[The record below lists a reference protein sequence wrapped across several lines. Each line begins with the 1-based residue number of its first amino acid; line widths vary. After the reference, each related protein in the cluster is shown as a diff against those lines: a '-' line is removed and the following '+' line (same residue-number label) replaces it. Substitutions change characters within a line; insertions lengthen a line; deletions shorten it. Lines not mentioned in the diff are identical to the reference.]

1 MDEEFDNLVQ
11 EYLDWWVETNPIVG
25 TVLGLHQYDH
35 LLPDGSRDA
44 HLRDIESIKEF
55 RTKTEAIDESKLSP
69 QKRIERDAV
78 LHMMNMGLYMSEV
91 YGQWESRPTGIDTLG
106 ASLFRLYA
114 REFAPLEERLGS
126 ITSRIQAMPRFLE
139 ESKTMITKP
148 VKLWVEIELE
158 SSKRFPVFLEDI
170 LNTGTEVL
178 DADKLE
184 TLKTAV
190 EDAKAAITDYEKW
203 MSEKLLPMAIEEHRM
218 GEEMFNKVIELKH
231 LGLSVAEIRELG
243 DKYLDWCKKRL
254 EELAEEIK
262 PGAGVE
268 EVREIVKSDHPEN
281 FDQVL
286 EKYRESVAESRRFVQ
301 ENGMIDIPAGE
312 KLTVIETPEY
322 LRNTVPFAAYMMPGK
337 YDQEQEGIYIVTPV
351 EDKPELLKEHSYA
364 GIVNTSVHEGYPGHH
379 LQLTVSNMNPSLA
392 MVLVHSTE
400 TVEGW
405 AHYCEDW
412 MKDKGFDD
420 TPEARFV
427 QTIDILWRAARIIVD
442 VDLHTKKI
450 TMEQAIDFLVDN
462 VGMERP
468 SAVAEVKR
476 YTMYPTY
483 QLCYLIG
490 KHLIVGLK
498 EEIKERM
505 GDKFTEDFF
514 HNTFLGSGS
523 LPVYLTRQTFLYK
536 LQEMGL

>member
-1 MDEEFDNLVQ
+1 MDEEFDNLVE
-11 EYLDWWVETNPIVG
+11 EYLDWWVETNPIMG

-44 HLRDIESIKEF
+44 HLRDIEKIKEF
-55 RTKTEAIDESKLSP
+55 RTRMEAIDESGLSP
-69 QKRIERDAV
+69 QKRIEREGI
-78 LHMMNMGLYMSEV
+78 LHSMNMGLYMSEV

-126 ITSRIQAMPRFLE
+126 ITSRIQAMPKFLE
-139 ESKTMITKP
+139 ESKTKVTKP

-158 SSKRFPVFLEDI
+158 SSKRFPMFLEDI
-170 LNTGTEVL
+170 VNTGTKVL
-178 DADKLE
+178 DAEKLE
-184 TLKTAV
+184 TLKKAV
-190 EDAKAAITDYEKW
+190 EDANAAIKDYEKW
-203 MSEKLLPMAIEEHRM
+203 MSEKLLPAAIEEHRM
-218 GEEMFNKVIELKH
+218 GEEMFHKVIELKH

-254 EELAEEIK
+254 EELAEKIK

-281 FDQVL
+281 FDRVL
-286 EKYRESVAESRRFVQ
+286 EKYRESVEESRRYIQ
-301 ENGMIDIPAGE
+301 DSGMIDLPSEE

-322 LRNTVPFAAYMMPGK
+322 LRNTIPFAAYMMPGK

-379 LQLTVSNMNPSLA
+379 LQLTLSNMNPSLA

-412 MKDKGFDD
+412 MKDSGFDD

-427 QTIDILWRAARIIVD
+427 QTIDILWRAARIVVD

-450 TMEQAIDFLVDN
+450 TMEEAIDFLVDN

-476 YTMYPTY
+476 YTMYPAY

-498 EEIKERM
+498 DEIKERM
-505 GDKFTEDFF
+505 GDKFTDSFF
-514 HNTFLGSGS
+514 HNTFLESGS
-523 LPVYLTRQTFLYK
+523 LPVYLIRQSFDTK
-536 LQEMGL
+536 LEKMGL

>member
-11 EYLDWWVETNPIVG
+11 EYLDWWVETNPLMG
-25 TVLGLHQYDH
+25 TMLGLHQYDH

-44 HLRDIESIKEF
+44 HLRDIEKIKEF
-55 RTKTEAIDESKLSP
+55 RTRTEAIDESKLSS
-69 QKRIERDAV
+69 QKRIEREAV

-91 YGQWESRPTGIDTLG
+91 YRQWESKPMGIDILG

-114 REFAPLEERLGS
+114 REFAPLEERLES

-158 SSKRFPVFLEDI
+158 SSKRFPMFLEDI

-178 DADKLE
+178 DTDKLE
-184 TLKTAV
+184 ALKTAV
-190 EDAKAAITDYEKW
+190 EDAKIAITDYEKW
-203 MSEKLLPMAIEEHRM
+203 MSESLLPTAIEEHRM
-218 GEEMFNKVIELKH
+218 GEEMFHKVIELKH

-286 EKYRESVAESRRFVQ
+286 EKYREAVAESRRFVQ

-322 LRNTVPFAAYMMPGK
+322 LRNTIPFAAYMMPGK

-379 LQLTVSNMNPSLA
+379 LQLTVSNMNPSLTQ
-392 MVLVHSTE
+392 VLVHSTE

-442 VDLHTKKI
+442 VDLHTKKM

-505 GDKFTEDFF
+505 GDKFTDTFF
-514 HNTFLGSGS
+514 HNTFLASGS
-523 LPVYLTRQTFLYK
+523 FPIYLTRQTFEYN

>member
-1 MDEEFDNLVQ
+1 MDEEFDSLVK
-11 EYLDWWVETNPIVG
+11 EYLDWWVETNPIIG

-35 LLPDGSRDA
+35 LLPDGSRKA
-44 HLRDIESIKEF
+44 HLRDIEKIKEF
-55 RTKTEAIDESKLSP
+55 RTRTEAIDESGLSP
-69 QKRIERDAV
+69 EKRIEREGV
-78 LHMMNMGLYMSEV
+78 LHSMNMGIYMSEV

-114 REFAPLEERLGS
+114 REFAPLEDRLGS
-126 ITSRIQAMPRFLE
+126 ITSRIKAMPKYLE
-139 ESKTMITKP
+139 ESKTMVTKP

-158 SSKRFPVFLEDI
+158 SSKRFPMFLEDI
-170 LNTGTEVL
+170 VNTGTKVL
-178 DADKLE
+178 DAEKLE
-184 TLKTAV
+184 ALKKAV
-190 EDAKAAITDYEKW
+190 EDARSAIADYERW
-203 MSEKLLPMAIEEHRM
+203 MSETLLPKAIEEHRM
-218 GEEMFNKVIELKH
+218 GEEMFHKVIELKH

-243 DKYLDWCKKRL
+243 NKYLDWCKKRL

-268 EVREIVKSDHPEN
+268 EVREIVKSNHPEN
-281 FDQVL
+281 FEQVL
-286 EKYRESVAESRRFVQ
+286 EKYIESVAESRRFVKDS
-301 ENGMIDIPAGE
+301 GMIDVPDGE
-312 KLTVIETPEY
+312 RLTVIETPEY
-322 LRNTVPFAAYMMPGK
+322 LRNTIPFAAYMMPGK

-379 LQLTVSNMNPSLA
+379 LQLTMSNMNPSLT

-412 MKDKGFDD
+412 MKEKGFDD

-427 QTIDILWRAARIIVD
+427 QTIDILWRAARIVVD

-450 TMEQAIDFLVDN
+450 TMEQAIDFLVDT

-476 YTMYPTY
+476 YTMYPAY

-498 EEIKERM
+498 DEIKERM
-505 GDKFTEDFF
+505 GDKFTDSFF
-514 HNTFLGSGS
+514 HNTFLESGS
-523 LPVYLTRQTFLYK
+523 LPVYLIRQSFDSK
-536 LQEMGL
+536 LEKMSL

>member
-44 HLRDIESIKEF
+44 HLRDIENIKEF
-55 RTKTEAIDESKLSP
+55 RTRTEAIDESGLSP
-69 QKRIERDAV
+69 QKRIEREAV

-91 YGQWESRPTGIDTLG
+91 YRQWESKPTGIDILG

-158 SSKRFPVFLEDI
+158 SSKRFPMFLEDI
-170 LNTGTEVL
+170 LNTGKKVL
-178 DADKLE
+178 DADKVE
-184 TLKTAV
+184 TLKTAI
-190 EDAKAAITDYEKW
+190 EDAKVAITDYEKW
-203 MSEKLLPMAIEEHRM
+203 MSETLLPMAIEEHRM
-218 GEEMFNKVIELKH
+218 GEEMFHKVIELKH
-231 LGLSVAEIRELG
+231 LGLSVIEIRELG
-243 DKYLDWCKKRL
+243 DVYLDWCKKRL

-286 EKYRESVAESRRFVQ
+286 EKYRESVAESRSFVQ

-312 KLTVIETPEY
+312 KLTDIETPEY
-322 LRNTVPFAAYMMPGK
+322 LRNTIPFAAYMMPGK

-379 LQLTVSNMNPSLA
+379 LQLTVSNMNPSLTQ
-392 MVLVHSTE
+392 VLVHSTE

-442 VDLHTKKI
+442 VDLHTKKM

-505 GDKFTEDFF
+505 GDKFTDTFF
-514 HNTFLGSGS
+514 HNTFLASGS

>member
-1 MDEEFDNLVQ
+1 V
-11 EYLDWWVETNPIVG
+11 
-25 TVLGLHQYDH
+25 
-35 LLPDGSRDA
+35 
-44 HLRDIESIKEF
+44 LRDIEKIKEF
-55 RTKTEAIDESKLSP
+55 RTRTEAIDESALSP
-69 QKRIERDAV
+69 QKRIERKAV
-78 LHMMNMGLYMSEV
+78 LHSMNIGLYMSEV
-91 YGQWESRPTGIDTLG
+91 YRQWESRPVGIDMLG

-139 ESKTMITKP
+139 ESKTTVTKP

-158 SSKRFPVFLEDI
+158 SSKRFPMFLEDI
-170 LNTGTEVL
+170 LKTASNVL
-178 DADKLE
+178 DTERLE
-184 TLKTAV
+184 TLKKAV
-190 EDAKAAITDYEKW
+190 EDAKTAIVDYEKW
-203 MSEKLLPMAIEEHRM
+203 MSETLLPTAIEEHRM
-218 GEEMFNKVIELKH
+218 GEEMFRKVIELKH

-243 DKYLDWCKKRL
+243 DVYLESCKKRL

-281 FDQVL
+281 FEQVL
-286 EKYRESVAESRRFVQ
+286 EKYRESVEESKRFIQ
-301 ENGMIDIPAGE
+301 GNGMIDIPAGE
-312 KLTVIETPEY
+312 KLTVIETPGY
-322 LRNTVPFAAYMMPGK
+322 LRNTIPFAAYMMPGK
-337 YDQEQEGIYIVTPV
+337 FDQEQEGIYIVTPV
-351 EDKPELLKEHSYA
+351 EDKPELLKEHSFA
-364 GIVNTSVHEGYPGHH
+364 SIVNTSVHEGYPGHH
-379 LQLTVSNMNPSLA
+379 LQLTTSNMNPSLV

-412 MKDKGFDD
+412 MKDRGFDD

-442 VDLHTKKI
+442 VDMHTKKI
-450 TMEQAIDFLVDN
+450 TMEEAIDFLVDN

-476 YTMYPTY
+476 YTMYPAY

-498 EEIKERM
+498 DEIKQRM
-505 GDKFTEDFF
+505 GDKFTDAFF
-514 HNTFLGSGS
+514 HNTFLESGS
-523 LPVYLTRQTFLYK
+523 LPVYLTRQTFLGK

>member
-1 MDEEFDNLVQ
+1 MDEEFDDLVQ

-44 HLRDIESIKEF
+44 YIRDIEKIKEF
-55 RTKTEAIDESKLSP
+55 RTRTEAIEESGLSP
-69 QKRIERDAV
+69 QKRIEREAV
-78 LHMMNMGLYMSEV
+78 LHSMNMGLYMSEV
-91 YGQWESRPTGIDTLG
+91 YRQWESKPTGIDTLG

-126 ITSRIQAMPRFLE
+126 ITSRIQAMPKYLE
-139 ESKTMITKP
+139 ESKTKVTKP

-158 SSKRFPVFLEDI
+158 SSKRFPMFLEDI
-170 LNTGTEVL
+170 LNTGTKVL

-184 TLKTAV
+184 TLKKAV
-190 EDAKAAITDYEKW
+190 EDAKVAIEDYEKW
-203 MSEKLLPMAIEEHRM
+203 MSETLLPTAIEERRM
-218 GEEMFNKVIELKH
+218 GEEMFHKVIELKH

-268 EVREIVKSDHPEN
+268 EVRELVKSDHPEN

-286 EKYRESVAESRRFVQ
+286 EKYRESVAESKRFVQ

-322 LRNTVPFAAYMMPGK
+322 LRNTIPFAAYMMPGK

-364 GIVNTSVHEGYPGHH
+364 GIMNTSVHEGYPGHH
-379 LQLTVSNMNPSLA
+379 LQLTMSNMNPSLT

-427 QTIDILWRAARIIVD
+427 QTIDILWRAVRIIVD

-476 YTMYPTY
+476 YTMHPAY

-505 GDKFTEDFF
+505 GDKFTDTFF
-514 HNTFLGSGS
+514 HNTFLASGS
-523 LPVYLTRQTFLYK
+523 LPVYLTRQAFLNK

>member
-11 EYLDWWVETNPIVG
+11 EYLDWWVETNPIMG

-44 HLRDIESIKEF
+44 HLRDIEKIKEF
-55 RTKTEAIDESKLSP
+55 RTRTEAIDESKLSP
-69 QKRIERDAV
+69 QKRTEREAV

-91 YGQWESRPTGIDTLG
+91 YRQWESKPMGIDILG

-114 REFAPLEERLGS
+114 REFAPLEERLES

-158 SSKRFPVFLEDI
+158 SSKRFPMFLEDI
-170 LNTGTEVL
+170 MNTGTRVL
-178 DADKLE
+178 DAEKLE
-184 TLKTAV
+184 TLKKAV

-203 MSEKLLPMAIEEHRM
+203 MSESLLPTAIEEHRM
-218 GEEMFNKVIELKH
+218 GEEMFHKVIELKH

-322 LRNTVPFAAYMMPGK
+322 LRNTIPFAAYMMPGK

-442 VDLHTKKI
+442 VDLHTKKM

-498 EEIKERM
+498 KEIKERM
-505 GDKFTEDFF
+505 GDKFTDTFF

>member
-1 MDEEFDNLVQ
+1 MDEQFDNLVQ
-11 EYLDWWVETNPIVG
+11 EYLDWWVETNPVMG

-44 HLRDIESIKEF
+44 HLRDIEKIKEF
-55 RTKTEAIDESKLSP
+55 RTRTEAIDESGLSP
-69 QKRIERDAV
+69 QKRIEREGI
-78 LHMMNMGLYMSEV
+78 LHSMNMGLYMSEV
-91 YGQWESRPTGIDTLG
+91 YRQWESRPTGIDLLG

-114 REFAPLEERLGS
+114 REFAPLEERLES
-126 ITSRIQAMPRFLE
+126 ITSRIQAMPKFLE
-139 ESKTMITKP
+139 ESKTMVTKP

-158 SSKRFPVFLEDI
+158 SSKRFPMFLEDI

-184 TLKTAV
+184 TLKKAV
-190 EDAKAAITDYEKW
+190 EDAKTAIKDYEKW
-203 MSEKLLPMAIEEHRM
+203 MSESLLPTAMEEHRM
-218 GEEMFNKVIELKH
+218 GEEMFHKVIELKH
-231 LGLSVAEIRELG
+231 LGLSVTEIRELG
-243 DKYLDWCKKRL
+243 DTYLDWCKKRL

-312 KLTVIETPEY
+312 KLTVVETPEY
-322 LRNTVPFAAYMMPGK
+322 LRNTIPFAAYMMPGK
-337 YDQEQEGIYIVTPV
+337 YDKEQEGIYIVTPV

-442 VDLHTKKI
+442 VDLHTKKM

-462 VGMERP
+462 VGMERA

-505 GDKFTEDFF
+505 GDKFTDTFF

>member
-11 EYLDWWVETNPIVG
+11 EYLDWWVETNPVMG

-44 HLRDIESIKEF
+44 HLRDIEKIKEF
-55 RTKTEAIDESKLSP
+55 RTRTEAIDESGLSP
-69 QKRIERDAV
+69 QKRIEREGI
-78 LHMMNMGLYMSEV
+78 LHSMNMGLYMSEV
-91 YGQWESRPTGIDTLG
+91 YRQWESRPTGIDLLG

-126 ITSRIQAMPRFLE
+126 ITSRIQAMPKYLE

-158 SSKRFPVFLEDI
+158 SSKRFPMFLEDI
-170 LNTGTEVL
+170 LNTGSEVL
-178 DADKLE
+178 DPEKLE
-184 TLKTAV
+184 TLKKAV
-190 EDAKAAITDYEKW
+190 EDAKVAIDDYEKW
-203 MSEKLLPMAIEEHRM
+203 MSESLLPTAIEEHRM
-218 GEEMFNKVIELKH
+218 GEEMFHKVIELKH
-231 LGLSVAEIRELG
+231 LGLSVTEIRELG
-243 DKYLDWCKKRL
+243 DTYLDWCKKRL

-312 KLTVIETPEY
+312 KLTVVETPEY
-322 LRNTVPFAAYMMPGK
+322 LRNTIPFAAYMMPGK
-337 YDQEQEGIYIVTPV
+337 YDKEQEGIYIVTPV

-379 LQLTVSNMNPSLA
+379 LQLTVSNMNPSLTQ
-392 MVLVHSTE
+392 VLVHSTE

-442 VDLHTKKI
+442 VDLHTKKM

-505 GDKFTEDFF
+505 GDKFTDTFF
-514 HNTFLGSGS
+514 HNTFLASGS

>member
-11 EYLDWWVETNPIVG
+11 EYLDWWVETNPIMG
-25 TVLGLHQYDH
+25 TMLGLHQYDH

-44 HLRDIESIKEF
+44 HLRDIEKIKEF
-55 RTKTEAIDESKLSP
+55 RTRTEAIDESKLSP
-69 QKRIERDAV
+69 QKRIEREAV

-91 YGQWESRPTGIDTLG
+91 YRQWESKPTGIDILG

-114 REFAPLEERLGS
+114 REFAPLEERLES

-158 SSKRFPVFLEDI
+158 SSKRFPIFLEDI
-170 LNTGTEVL
+170 LNTGSEVL
-178 DADKLE
+178 DTDKLE
-184 TLKTAV
+184 TLKKAV
-190 EDAKAAITDYEKW
+190 EDAKTAITDYEKW
-203 MSEKLLPMAIEEHRM
+203 MSESLLPTAIEEHRM
-218 GEEMFNKVIELKH
+218 GEEMFHKVIELKH

-286 EKYRESVAESRRFVQ
+286 EKYREAVAESRRFVQ

-322 LRNTVPFAAYMMPGK
+322 LRNTIPFAAYMMPGK

-379 LQLTVSNMNPSLA
+379 LQLTVSNMNPSLTQV
-392 MVLVHSTE
+392 MVHSTE

-427 QTIDILWRAARIIVD
+427 QTIDILWRAARIVVD
-442 VDLHTKKI
+442 VDLHTKKM

-505 GDKFTEDFF
+505 GDKFTDTFF
-514 HNTFLGSGS
+514 HNTFLASGS
-523 LPVYLTRQTFLYK
+523 FPIYLTRQTFEYN

>member
-11 EYLDWWVETNPIVG
+11 EYLDWWVETNPIMG

-44 HLRDIESIKEF
+44 HLKDIEKIKEF
-55 RTKTEAIDESKLSP
+55 RTRTEAIDESGLSP
-69 QKRIERDAV
+69 QKGIEREAV

-91 YGQWESRPTGIDTLG
+91 YRQWESRPTGIDILG

-114 REFAPLEERLGS
+114 REFAPLEERLES

-158 SSKRFPVFLEDI
+158 SSKRFPMFLEDI
-170 LNTGTEVL
+170 MNTGTRVL
-178 DADKLE
+178 DAEKLE
-184 TLKTAV
+184 TLKKAV

-203 MSEKLLPMAIEEHRM
+203 MSESLLPTAIEEHRM
-218 GEEMFNKVIELKH
+218 GEEMFHKVIELKH

-322 LRNTVPFAAYMMPGK
+322 LRNTIPFAAYMMPGK

-427 QTIDILWRAARIIVD
+427 QTIDILWRAVRIIVD
-442 VDLHTKKI
+442 VDLHTKKM

-498 EEIKERM
+498 KEIKERM
-505 GDKFTEDFF
+505 GDKFTDTFF